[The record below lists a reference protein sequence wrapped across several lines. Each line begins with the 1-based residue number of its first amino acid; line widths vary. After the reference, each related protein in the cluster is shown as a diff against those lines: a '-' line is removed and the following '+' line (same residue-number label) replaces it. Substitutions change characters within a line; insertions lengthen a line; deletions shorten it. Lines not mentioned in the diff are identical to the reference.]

1 MSLKLVMHT
10 AVNDKV
16 QFITL
21 WQYLHFYGYSVLI
34 GYWKTG
40 TVNLV
45 EYQMQ
50 AILAIAVQGTH
61 FDFEQNIRQ

>member
-21 WQYLHFYGYSVLI
+21 WQYLHFYGYSILI
-34 GYWKTG
+34 GYSKAV

-50 AILAIAVQGTH
+50 DILAMVHEEHICG
-61 FDFEQNIRQ
+61 FG